1 MASLISDDQSSTI
14 STDVS
19 NTTELSSL
27 FRMSGANPQSPD
39 GTHEDTTDDVD
50 DAYKG
55 INWSKLE
62 GYAMAPHSKRQ
73 HISWT
78 WEHGYRIQNMNSQV
92 IFWLCK
98 ICIQRKANRNTMYN
112 IAGGSHSQIRHLRD
126 KHNLDANG
134 PIQKKR
140 RLTFNGDTSTAGR
153 SSKLLSISEYPTS
166 ILSDSRRPYYAGWPT
181 QISPSAK

>member
-1 MASLISDDQSSTI
+1 MASLISDDQSSAI
-14 STDVS
+14 STDAS

-27 FRMSGANPQSPD
+27 FRMSGANPQCLDSA
-39 GTHEDTTDDVD
+39 HEDTTDNVD
-50 DAYKG
+50 GAYKG
-55 INWSKLE
+55 INWSRLE
-62 GYAMAPHSKRQ
+62 GYTMAPHSKRQ

-140 RLTFNGDTSTAGR
+140 RLTFNGDTSTAGPIEQALVNQR
-153 SSKLLSISEYPTS
+153 IP
-166 ILSDSRRPYYAGWPT
+166 
-181 QISPSAK
+181 